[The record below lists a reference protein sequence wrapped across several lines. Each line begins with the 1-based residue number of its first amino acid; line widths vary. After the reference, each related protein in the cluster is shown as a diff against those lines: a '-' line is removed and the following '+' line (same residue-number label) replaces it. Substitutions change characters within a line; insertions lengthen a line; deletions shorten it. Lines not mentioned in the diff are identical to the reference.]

1 LILVLVDTSVWIPF
15 LRGEDIKGVDK
26 FLSILN
32 ADIPFGINPFIYQE
46 LLQGAKTEREF
57 KDLKKYLDTQKIYFL
72 KDQVE
77 SYANAAQIYYRC
89 RKKGITVSSTIDCLI
104 VQTAVEHNLM
114 LLHEDSDFDRIARVV
129 KLRMF

>member
-1 LILVLVDTSVWIPF
+1 MVLVDTSVWIPF
-15 LRGEDIKGVDK
+15 LRGDNTKGIDK

-32 ADIPFGINPFIYQE
+32 ADIPFGINSFIYQE
-46 LLQGAKTEREF
+46 LLQGARTEHEF
-57 KDLKKYLDTQKIYFL
+57 KILKKYLDTQKIYFL

-77 SYANAAQIYYRC
+77 SYANAALISYRC

-114 LLHEDSDFDRIARVV
+114 LLHEDSDFDRIAKVV
-129 KLRMF
+129 KLRIF